1 MILVDTSVW
10 VDFFRGVNSPQRRAL
25 HQLIENQEDISITG
39 TILTE
44 ILQGIRDDR
53 DFQAIKSY
61 LLEFPIFNP
70 ADIETYVTA
79 AGLYR
84 DCRKKGRTVRKT
96 ADCIIAAICLE
107 NDLALLHKDADFD
120 HLEACAGL
128 RCYESSL

>member
-25 HQLIENQEDISITG
+25 HRLIENKEDISITG
-39 TILTE
+39 IILAE
-44 ILQGIRDDR
+44 ILQGIRDER
-53 DFQAIKSY
+53 NFVAIKSH
-61 LLEFPIFNP
+61 LLEFPIFTP
-70 ADIETYVTA
+70 AGIETHVA
-79 AGLYR
+79 AARLYR

-120 HLEACAGL
+120 SLEACARL
-128 RCYESSL
+128 RCHRSSG